1 MSMKMIYNF
10 HEHGLYYEGQKQN
23 VEFYSVTIGFL
34 EVMCNVKDNNI
45 IGVNGFL
52 PVHEFEDCDLNFE
65 NAKKDKMRFNTD
77 TQIGIE
83 KWGVYDITLF
93 DSRVEKC
100 FKNRKARYD
109 CKKKMIFW
117 GQKFSR
123 KDILMR
129 INTNLVCSVDNKGVL
144 SALYIFPDEI
154 EGGPEDV

>member
-1 MSMKMIYNF
+1 M
-10 HEHGLYYEGQKQN
+10 Q
-23 VEFYSVTIGFL
+23 
-34 EVMCNVKDNNI
+34 
-45 IGVNGFL
+45 
-52 PVHEFEDCDLNFE
+52 
-65 NAKKDKMRFNTD
+65 KKDKMCFNTD

-100 FKNRKARYD
+100 FKNKKARYD

-117 GQKFSR
+117 GQNFSR
-123 KDILMR
+123 KDVLTR

-144 SALYIFPDEI
+144 SALYIFSDEI